1 MECPKC
7 GGGAFLAEEELV
19 QVLENTEPVKILIR
33 AKYQCRAC
41 SETFSR
47 IVYDD
52 MNARKKVDEP
62 RPMQQYPSQPQQQ
75 YAQQSYDKPSI
86 VRTSEDDAAESLKF
100 F

>member
-7 GGGAFLAEEELV
+7 GGGAYLADEELV
-19 QVLENTEPVKILIR
+19 QVLGNTDPVKILIK

-62 RPMQQYPSQPQQQ
+62 RPLAPYPVQNQQ
-75 YAQQSYDKPSI
+75 YAQQSYNQPSI
-86 VRTSEDDAAESLKF
+86 VRTSDEDEAAESLKF

>member
-7 GGGAFLAEEELV
+7 GGGAYLAEEELV
-19 QVLENTEPVKILIR
+19 QVLENTEPLKILIK

-52 MNARKKVDEP
+52 MNARKKADEQHP
-62 RPMQQYPSQPQQQ
+62 MAPYPMQSQQQ
-75 YAQQSYDKPSI
+75 GYNKPSI
-86 VRTSEDDAAESLKF
+86 VRTSDEDEAAESLKF